1 MHALVIFNIL
11 PHLCSLSYLYIQ
23 YIYLWVD
30 NFLGESFENKL
41 QTLIRKYFSTR
52 IPQIRTLSCITPI
65 PLSHLRKLKLN
76 SMISS
81 NTLLFIFRLF
91 LLLLHFFYRFFCLFK
106 PRIPS
111 TFMHCIFSWY
121 NTLVFLNLE

>member
-1 MHALVIFNIL
+1 MHAFIVFNIL

-41 QTLIRKYFSTR
+41 QTLIRKYFSTH

-65 PLSHLRKLKLN
+65 PLSHLEKLKLN

-81 NTLLFIFRLF
+81 NTLLLIFRLF
-91 LLLLHFFYRFFCLFK
+91 LLLLHFFYRFFLCLN
-106 PRIPS
+106 PES
-111 TFMHCIFSWY
+111 HQHSCLAFSVGI
-121 NTLVFLNLE
+121 TP